1 MGAAD
6 DCVHRHHRLH
16 VALARECGDLGDHSL
31 VHPEIA
37 GFGKPSAQIDGIRER
52 KEKERLAAER
62 KKQEAEEARARRARL
77 NAIIQRGDAVWREIE
92 TEIERRNA
100 SGYDKATSLLADLKT
115 IAEQNGGTADFIRR
129 LHSIRERH
137 AQKGRFIER
146 LNVFG

>member
-1 MGAAD
+1 MASELQRNARSFSAGTKPAAAPPTVAELQTRAGAI
-6 DCVHRHHRLH
+6 RHN
-16 VALARECGDLGDHSL
+16 
-31 VHPEIA
+31 
-37 GFGKPSAQIDGIRER
+37 RER
-52 KEKERLAAER
+52 KENERLAAER

-92 TEIERRNA
+92 AEIERRSA
-100 SGYDKATSLLADLKT
+100 SGYDKAASLLSDLKT
-115 IAEQNGGTADFIRR
+115 IAEQNGGTADFTRR